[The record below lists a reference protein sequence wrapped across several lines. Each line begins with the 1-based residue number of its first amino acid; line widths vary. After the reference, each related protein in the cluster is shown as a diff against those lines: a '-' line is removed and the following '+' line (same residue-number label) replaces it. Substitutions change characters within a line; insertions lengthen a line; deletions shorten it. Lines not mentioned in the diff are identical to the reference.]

1 MSNKSTIAT
10 IKQIVNVE
18 KNENVSGKF
27 FEIPPYQRLYE
38 WEKEQIET
46 LLDDM
51 KKAWKPDDCQSDKS
65 NEDSQKSSKQYFI
78 GNITTSKKSENE
90 GEKFILIDGQQR
102 LTTLWFI
109 GFYLAS
115 LEYEWETKD
124 KKYKKVWQDFILQN
138 DNLRIA
144 MPIRDNE
151 EKALKELA
159 KKIAELKDNKDKYNL
174 ADSLP
179 SNIHTKIRN
188 AFECIEIWFN
198 NAENIQES
206 EVKDFAEFI
215 YTKVCFVFVE
225 LAQNTDLNRFF
236 VRMNNRGKQLEQHE
250 ILKARILHKISEKE
264 REKYAE
270 IWDLCSN
277 MNRYIFQSK
286 DSEIYEV
293 ESIIDFPTFLLHCY
307 KLWVMRQENEKA
319 PQVIQ
324 INRNKLLDMIEPD
337 KKDNKWS
344 NDKAKNFIESMLRY
358 RVLFDG
364 FVIKFT
370 AKKGKETSEKESP
383 YKIKRLSSD
392 DNLVNSNLSD
402 LEMIQNYLRVAR
414 QGDRQNYHH
423 WLTPFLIYLDSEKI
437 CKQIWKDYICK
448 DNFGEIAA
456 LFKTDTANEQNLYN
470 ETNMIKFLEN
480 LDTKLAIAQL
490 PKQDNKDEKN
500 KNLKM
505 LTIASEVL
513 QNLDSVKD
521 FKVDEEFYKND
532 KWNFLKYGNDI
543 RYWFYRL
550 EYYLW
555 KWGNKE
561 QRKGIKNDT
570 INKIFKEFDDLE
582 FPKDKGNKF
591 KFDKILGSF
600 YFRNLNSIEH
610 IQPQSRAEDKDWK
623 IHNKGTKD
631 EKRDID
637 CFGNLA
643 LLSIGFNSSLSN
655 QDNADKRL
663 DLQKKINKSEVESLK
678 LWLVYADYPKDEDW
692 TYANAQSHQNQM
704 LDILIKSLS

>member
-10 IKQIVNVE
+10 IGQVGNVE
-18 KNENVSGKF
+18 KTENVSGKF
-27 FEIPPYQRLYE
+27 FEIPAYQRLYA
-38 WEKEQIET
+38 WESEQIET

-51 KKAWKPDDCQSDKS
+51 KKACGDKK
-65 NEDSQKSSKQYFI
+65 EQYFI
-78 GNITTSKKSENE
+78 GNITTSKKSEN
-90 GEKFILIDGQQR
+90 GREKFVLIDGQQR
-102 LTTLWFI
+102 ITTLWFI

-124 KKYKKVWQDFILQN
+124 KKYKKVWQEFILQ
-138 DNLRIA
+138 DEKLRIA

-151 EKALKELA
+151 EKAFKELA
-159 KKIAELKDNKDKYNL
+159 KKIKDNKGKYNL

-198 NAENIQES
+198 NAEKIQEK
-206 EVKDFAEFI
+206 EVKEFAEFI

-277 MNRYIFQSK
+277 MNKYIFQSK

-307 KLWVMRQENEKA
+307 KLWVMRQENEKE

-370 AKKGKETSEKESP
+370 TKKGKETSEKESP
-383 YKIKRLSSD
+383 YKIKRLSPD

-414 QGDRQNYHH
+414 RGENQNYEH
-423 WLTPFLIYLDSEKI
+423 WLTDFLRFLDSENDFSELKAFAIVANFYNKDKLNSPQCLIKQENESKETKQENKKKEIKLVEFLTKI
-437 CKQIWKDYICK
+437 DTEQVFKVNLK
-448 DNFGEIAA
+448 NE
-456 LFKTDTANEQNLYN
+456 KTDKISVGFP
-470 ETNMIKFLEN
+470 TNYL
-480 LDTKLAIAQL
+480 
-490 PKQDNKDEKN
+490 
-500 KNLKM
+500 
-505 LTIASEVL
+505 SE
-513 QNLDSVKD
+513 
-521 FKVDEEFYKND
+521 
-532 KWNFLKYGNDI
+532 GT
-543 RYWFYRL
+543 RTPHYWFYRL

-555 KWGNKE
+555 KWG
-561 QRKGIKNDT
+561 
-570 INKIFKEFDDLE
+570 
-582 FPKDKGNKF
+582 KDNQTKLTEIENKF
-591 KFDKILGSF
+591 DTKIYNTKLGEGKDEIKLKDIF
-600 YFRNLNSIEH
+600 TKNLFHFRMLGSIEH
-610 IQPQSRAEDKDWK
+610 FSAIQRESGR
-623 IHNKGTKD
+623 KD
-631 EKRDID
+631 EWNLNI
-637 CFGNLA
+637 FGNLA
-643 LLSIGFNSSLSN
+643 LISQNFNSSLSN
-655 QDNADKRL
+655 QLEQFKKDEVINQLKRGRL
-663 DLQKKINKSEVESLK
+663 ESLK
-678 LWLVYADYPKDEDW
+678 YFIMCANLNGDEW
-692 TYANAQSHQNQM
+692 TENDAQAHQNQM
-704 LDILIKSLS
+704 IDILIESLKDSQGK